1 MAQPTQRAARRM
13 EYGMRAQA
21 TILLKAKVLIL
32 NKYLLLLETPI
43 RKMVFKVITGIH
55 TIMNQRVI
63 QKVSQL
69 ELLFLLA
76 MRPHIPIMDGW
87 PLTDSGMRV
96 LNQKPQK
103 RKVV

>member
-1 MAQPTQRAARRM
+1 
-13 EYGMRAQA
+13 MRAQA
-21 TILLKAKVLIL
+21 TILLKPKALTL
-32 NKYLLLLETPI
+32 NKYLLLLKMPI
-43 RKMVFKVITGIH
+43 RKMARKVITGIH
-55 TIMNQRVI
+55 IIVRQKVI

-76 MRPHIPIMDGW
+76 MRPHTLIMDGW